1 MKEQEIRRIN
11 TLLLMRLCREIG
23 NKEKL
28 SKHQAQMCTLIV
40 NDALTQL
47 KEV

>member
-1 MKEQEIRRIN
+1 MQEQEVRRVN
-11 TLLLMRLCREIG
+11 SLLLMRLCREIG
-23 NKEKL
+23 DKEKL
-28 SKHQAQMCTLIV
+28 SKHQAQLCTLII

>member
-11 TLLLMRLCREIG
+11 SLLLMRLCREIG
-23 NKEKL
+23 EKEKIN
-28 SKHQAQMCTLIV
+28 KHKARMCTLIV
-40 NDALTQL
+40 NDAITKL